1 MEDIVNRGKQ
11 LLADMT
17 THQMRG
23 TPRETTNPQ
32 LLWAAFKSDIRAMAK
47 QTEKA
52 ITHKK
57 HAWRKRI
64 ERDLQET
71 ASNPNLDHDES
82 VRYQEAFLMNTL
94 THREKQEARK
104 TTAFYRALA
113 VNHGEKLGGIWS
125 ARSKEV
131 KP

>member
-64 ERDLQET
+64 ERDL
-71 ASNPNLDHDES
+71 
-82 VRYQEAFLMNTL
+82 
-94 THREKQEARK
+94 
-104 TTAFYRALA
+104 
-113 VNHGEKLGGIWS
+113 
-125 ARSKEV
+125 
-131 KP
+131 